1 MDRVRSG
8 AFSREIPREEIEDRE
23 RRHGSVDLVFLLC
36 LPNDTGP
43 YKHRLMRLRNI
54 RFLLLFSVI
63 ACGGS
68 GSSSPT
74 APVVTPKPVVTLN
87 QPQSHTNVLAVTIS
101 GSTSANA
108 TLQISGGAA
117 VVTATAS
124 ASGTFN
130 ASVILKANQENQI
143 SVVATNSAGG
153 RSAAAVVTVVH
164 DDIAPDAPTPSVG
177 RYAGADPFPFTGT
190 TEAGAEVTLTSAI
203 DSVQATADTNGRF
216 EQEIHLVP
224 EAVNEITL
232 VAQDLAG
239 NQGSQYVAEIISDTL
254 PPIVGFHQV
263 NDDDEDGRANISFI
277 ASDECALCGHYPL
290 TEPRT
295 NGVDLTSLF
304 LANDRA
310 IGGGSAL
317 GGIDAGENILES
329 VDLAPVTEI
338 SVDTGELSVAYE
350 VGLAYEFPSGAN
362 VLTITVADSAGNTS
376 TDDIEFT
383 SEYGAPSL
391 TLHDLTA
398 SDRGFLILS
407 EMYDSGGMLNCWVG
421 APVGCEGLNV
431 VADQKLIALLTSD
444 GTKGD
449 DVAAGENFGHLFTY
463 GEIVAD
469 TSGFWND
476 YQNFVHHQGEGVFSP
491 GISGA
496 YTFFNTA
503 RDLGGDTVT
512 VEITGY
518 VTDRAGN
525 FSLGHSLPTLV
536 PATPSSIFILNS
548 SATPGDQAH
557 VVPVG
562 LTNFQPLR
570 GAEFF
575 LEFDLDVMTVDS
587 VKSTG
592 RVPFSPFYEST
603 HDSVSGVGTLSV
615 LLVDLAGNLIPA
627 ASDTMAHIYTSIK
640 ANAPSTEMILEM
652 RFAEAAG
659 EDGNPIEVTAKS
671 GTLLIP

>member
-1 MDRVRSG
+1 M
-8 AFSREIPREEIEDRE
+8 
-23 RRHGSVDLVFLLC
+23 
-36 LPNDTGP
+36 
-43 YKHRLMRLRNI
+43 
-54 RFLLLFSVI
+54 FSVI
-63 ACGGS
+63 ACGG
-68 GSSSPT
+68 GDGSSPT
-74 APVVTPKPVVTLN
+74 TPVTPPKPVVTLKL
-87 QPQSHTNVLAVTIS
+87 PQSHINVLTITIS
-101 GSTSANA
+101 GSTAANA

-117 VVTATAS
+117 IVTATAG
-124 ASGTFN
+124 ASGTFS
-130 ASVILKANQENQI
+130 ASVTLKANQANQI
-143 SVVATNSAGG
+143 SVVATSSAGI
-153 RSAAAVVTVVH
+153 RSTAAVVTVVH
-164 DDIAPDAPTPSVG
+164 DDIAPDAPTPDVG
-177 RYAGADPFPFTGT
+177 PFASADPFPFTGT

-203 DSVQATADTNGRF
+203 DTVQATTDTDGRF
-216 EQEIHLVP
+216 QQEIHLVP
-224 EAVNEITL
+224 EELNEITL

-239 NQGSQYVAEIISDTL
+239 NQGSKSVAQIISDTL
-254 PPIVGFHQV
+254 PPTVGF
-263 NDDDEDGRANISFI
+263 DECMAFEEQDGCVDSNGDGRINIIFW
-277 ASDECALCGHYPL
+277 AVDECTACEQYP
-290 TEPRT
+290 EHGT
-295 NGVDLTSLF
+295 NGVALTSVF
-304 LANDRA
+304 MANDRA
-310 IGGGSAL
+310 IGGGSEL
-317 GGIDAGENILES
+317 GGIDAGENIFED
-329 VDLAPVTEI
+329 VDLGLFTEI
-338 SVDTGELSVAYE
+338 WEIGKTWTEWEAELD
-350 VGLAYEFPSGAN
+350 YEFPSGAN

-391 TLHDLTA
+391 TLHDLTDG
-398 SDRGFLILS
+398 DRGFLILS
-407 EMYDSGGMLNCWVG
+407 EMYDSGGMLNCWVD
-421 APVGCEGLNV
+421 APVGCQGLNV

-525 FSLGHSLPTLV
+525 SSADVSLENILV

-548 SATPGDQAH
+548 SGIPGAQAH

-562 LTNFQPLR
+562 LTNFTPLR
-570 GAEFF
+570 GVEFV
-575 LEFDLDVMTVDS
+575 LNFDPDVMTVDS

-603 HDSVSGVGTLSV
+603 IDSISGQGTLSV
-615 LLVDLAGNLIPA
+615 VLVDLSGDLIPA
-627 ASDTMAHIYTSIK
+627 ASDTIAHIYTSIK
-640 ANAPSTEMILEM
+640 ANAPSTAMLLDM
-652 RFAEAAG
+652 YQAEAAG
-659 EDGNPIEVTAKS
+659 EDGNPIEVEAGS
-671 GTLLIP
+671 GTLVIP